1 MDDHCKARSADVRKL
16 IASAAVCGL
25 TVLSP
30 GATQAQQAPAAAAA
44 QPAFSANAG
53 RFGIAVVDVSYI
65 FKNYPRFTAEIEK
78 LKTEMEAADGTLK
91 ADRDRLVAME
101 QQRDA
106 LKPGSPDFKQLDE
119 ELARQKANFSIKQ
132 GTIRRDFLEREA
144 KIYFSTYSEV
154 SAAVKHFAQQ
164 NNIGM
169 VLRFNGDQIDP
180 QQREDV
186 MRAIMQPIV
195 FQNNVDITPDVLQ
208 VLSRV
213 APSGAAPTATRPA
226 GTVQK

>member
-1 MDDHCKARSADVRKL
+1 MRKL

-25 TVLSP
+25 IVLSSR
-30 GATQAQQAPAAAAA
+30 AAQAQQAPAAAPA
-44 QPAFSANAG
+44 QPAAGFSANAG

-65 FKNYPRFTAEIEK
+65 FKNYPAFTAEIEK

-101 QQRDA
+101 QQRDT

-144 KIYFSTYSEV
+144 KIYYQTYGKV
-154 SAAVKHFAQQ
+154 SDAVKYFAQQ

-208 VLSRV
+208 VLSRG
-213 APSGAAPTATRPA
+213 ASAGAAPTATRPA
-226 GTVQK
+226 GTIQK